1 MKPSLSFKTRIRYQF
16 ETFSKMVISGE
27 RCDYMRQ
34 LSHKSGRE
42 CTFSEL
48 PPSVVAN
55 FRAEDGDP
63 AAQYIFRIYGHHI
76 SVKNDRLAESILD
89 FGTNGRIILLAY
101 FVELSDREIADL
113 IGSSRSKV
121 QRDRKK
127 LFQEL
132 EKRMKG

>member
-1 MKPSLSFKTRIRYQF
+1 MEPSLSFKTRIRYQF
-16 ETFSKMVISGE
+16 EKLSKMVIDGE

-34 LSHKSGRE
+34 LPRKAGRE
-42 CTFSEL
+42 IPFSQL
-48 PPSVVAN
+48 NPSIVAN
-55 FRAEDGDP
+55 FPAEDGDP
-63 AAQYIFRIYGHHI
+63 DAQYIFRLYGHRI

-101 FVELSDREIADL
+101 FVELSDREIAEL

-121 QRDRKK
+121 QRDRQK